1 VTVAAAP
8 AARPPSSST
17 PEEGRFAS
25 GTVLAQRYR
34 ISGKLGE
41 GGMGEVY
48 KATDLLLRQTVALK
62 FLPERLVANSAAA
75 ERFRNEVRLARQVS
89 HPNVCRVYDMGE
101 AEGEIFLTMEYVDGE
116 DLASLLGRIGRLPA
130 DKATEIARRLCAG
143 LAAAHEKGVLH
154 RDFKPANIMIDGRGQ
169 ARITD
174 FGLALL
180 AGSAAGEKARGGT
193 PGYMAP
199 EQIDGQAAS
208 ERSDIYA
215 LGLVLFE
222 MFAGK
227 RPFEAS
233 DLAAIH
239 AKQKQGAPSIG
250 TSVRDLDPAVDRVI
264 ARCLDPEPLKRP
276 KSALAVAAA
285 LPGGDPLAAALE
297 AGETPSPEMVAA
309 AGGKDA
315 TKPWLAVTCLAALAA
330 GLVMLT
336 WGQERLY
343 LNTAVPSDMGPEALA
358 QRARDILAGLGYPK
372 PTAQDWNFDN
382 DFPRVMTL
390 ARRDRKSLR
399 ARVAEARPPLI
410 YFWYRSAPQRLAPWH
425 SSTKVSEVDPPQVA
439 AGSVTMRLDTE
450 GRLSFLDAIPPETA
464 ADKRAA
470 SSVSDG
476 FEWKRLFDA
485 AGLDSAR
492 FSPATPRKTPP
503 MAIDAQ
509 AAWIDNRE
517 AKPRSEPLRVEAAA
531 WRGRAVW
538 FTLSGETDSGSAPQQ
553 GDNAVWPAV
562 LTVAAVLAAAWGW
575 RNVRAGRA
583 DVRGAASLA
592 ILICA
597 CGLVGDLLQARHGF
611 DAAEFHGLF
620 RSLADDVFG
629 GIMIGA
635 MYLALEPYVRR
646 RWPQALIGWT
656 RLWSGGWRDPL
667 VGRHILVGLAAGSCF
682 FSLLEW
688 VPSGGGFSL
697 APLDY
702 AVRPSVVA
710 AQLVSGISLP
720 IFMGCLTLMVIAT
733 LSRILRNR
741 WLSALLIS
749 MLMVYAF
756 GQGSGWRSAVFFF
769 VMYFAFSALLLR
781 LGLLAAISALWIMF
795 PSYPPL
801 TLDTSA
807 WYFYATP
814 VTWAAVLAVG
824 AWAFFTA
831 LAGQK
836 LLAEEE

>member
-1 VTVAAAP
+1 MAAAQ
-8 AARPPSSST
+8 AASISSSST

-34 ISGKLGE
+34 ISGKLGQ

-48 KATDLLLRQTVALK
+48 KATDLLLDQTVALK
-62 FLPERLVANSAAA
+62 FLPEGLVANVAAA

-101 AEGEIFLTMEYVDGE
+101 AEGELFLTMEYVDGE
-116 DLASLLGRIGRLPA
+116 DLATLLRRIGRLPT

-169 ARITD
+169 VRITD
-174 FGLALL
+174 FGLAAL
-180 AGSAAGEKARGGT
+180 AGSAGERFRGGT

-227 RPFEAS
+227 RPFEAP

-239 AKQKQGAPSIG
+239 ARQKQGAPSIS
-250 TSVRDLDPAVDRVI
+250 TSVRDLDPAVDHVI

-276 KSALAVAAA
+276 RSALAVAAA

-309 AGGKDA
+309 AGSTDA
-315 TKPWLAVTCLAALAA
+315 MKPWLAVTCLAALAA

-336 WGQERLY
+336 WGRERSY
-343 LNTAVPSDMGPEALA
+343 LNTALPSDMGPEALA
-358 QRARDILAGLGYPK
+358 QQARNILAGLGYPK
-372 PTAQDWNFDN
+372 PSAQDWNFGD
-382 DFPRVMTL
+382 DIPRIMAL
-390 ARRDRKSLR
+390 ARQDRKSLR

-410 YFWYRSAPQRLAPWH
+410 YFWYRSAPQRLVPWQFDKY
-425 SSTKVSEVDPPQVA
+425 TISEEDPPQVA
-439 AGSVTMRLDTE
+439 AGSVTLRMDTE
-450 GRLSFLDAIPPETA
+450 GRLSFLDAIPPDSAAGSTA
-464 ADKRAA
+464 APFLSA
-470 SSVSDG
+470 G

-485 AGLDSAR
+485 AGLELGR
-492 FSPATPRKTPP
+492 FTPTTPVKTPP
-503 MAIDAQ
+503 RAFDAQ
-509 AAWIDNRE
+509 AAWTENGGAE
-517 AKPRSEPLRVEAAA
+517 PRSKPLRVEAAA

-553 GDNAVWPAV
+553 GDNAVWPA
-562 LTVAAVLAAAWGW
+562 LILAAAVLAVAWGW

-597 CGLVGDLLQARHGF
+597 CGLGGDLLQARHGF

-620 RSLADDVFG
+620 RSLEDEVFG

-646 RWPQALIGWT
+646 HWPHALIGWT

-667 VGRHILVGLAAGSCF
+667 VGRHILIGLAAGSCF

-697 APLDY
+697 AALDY

-710 AQLVSGISLP
+710 TRLVSGISGP
-720 IFMGCLTLMVIAT
+720 IFLGCLTLMAIAT

-749 MLMVYAF
+749 MLMVYALA
-756 GQGSGWRSAVFFF
+756 QGSGWRSAVFFF
-769 VMYFAFSALLLR
+769 VMYFAFSAFLLR
-781 LGLLAAISALWIMF
+781 LGLLAAISAFWMF
-795 PSYPPL
+795 FLSQLPL
-801 TLDTSA
+801 TLDNST

-814 VTWAAVLAVG
+814 IAWAVVLAVG

-836 LLAEEE
+836 LLAEED